1 LSLYSEKGA
10 FHPSLMVYDQTFV
23 AEVQDY
29 ARKRGIRVV
38 AEFDTPGHTLAW
50 GLGNP
55 DLLTRCYD
63 VPMLEWGPIDP
74 TKNSTY
80 TFIFKL
86 FEEIKQVFKDE
97 YIHLGGDEVDFAC
110 WKSNPEINDFMKEH
124 GMEGN
129 YEALQSYYVQKLID
143 HVASLGLAPMVW
155 EEVFTNG
162 VEMPKSTIVEVWIR
176 DDPKGVLANVT
187 ADGHPAIVS
196 AYWYLDQMSNGGDWG
211 KFYNVDLLDFP
222 GDDEQKKLVLGGETC
237 MWAEVV
243 NEYNLESR
251 IWPRACAPAEKLW
264 SAAEPTGT
272 ELWDLLPVAERLQEH
287 TCRLNRRGIG
297 AQPPTAPSVCF

>member
-1 LSLYSEKGA
+1 
-10 FHPSLMVYDQTFV
+10 
-23 AEVQDY
+23 
-29 ARKRGIRVV
+29 
-38 AEFDTPGHTLAW
+38 
-50 GLGNP
+50 
-55 DLLTRCYD
+55 
-63 VPMLEWGPIDP
+63 
-74 TKNSTY
+74 
-80 TFIFKL
+80 
-86 FEEIKQVFKDE
+86 VFKDE
-97 YIHLGGDEVDFAC
+97 YIHLGGDEVDFSC
-110 WKSNPEINDFMKEH
+110 WKSNPEINDFMKQH

-187 ADGHPAIVS
+187 AEGHPAIVS

-211 KFYNVDLLDFP
+211 KFYNVELLDFP